1 MNSISSFSDLLP
13 LSPLLIVIATSI
25 VLMLLIAIRRSY
37 VGTSATAITGLLL
50 ATIVAAAMLPY
61 TNQQVTP
68 LLIVDQYSLFF
79 TLVICALAVF
89 IAILSFPYLFRLNDA
104 KEEYYLLLTV
114 ATVGAIIM
122 VSSNHFIST
131 ILGLETLSMALY
143 GMVAYPLHCKE
154 SAKYPLEAA
163 VKYLVLSAVA
173 TSFILFGMALL
184 YAKTGSLA
192 FSNVATAQELEAGAT
207 YIGAMQSLSDNYT
220 IIALLLIIAGI
231 AFKLSLA
238 PFHMWTPDVYEGSP
252 LPATAYLATVGK
264 AAMFVVLLRFLEI
277 SDALAFDSVLT
288 AFALVASLSIL
299 VGNLLALLQDNL
311 KRILA
316 YSSIAHMG
324 YLLIAVI
331 ASQYVAGTIS
341 VEAVTFYLVA
351 YVIMTL
357 GAFGVASVISSSEKE
372 FDEVSDY
379 RGLFWREPW
388 LAGIF
393 TAMLLSLAGIP
404 LTVGFIG
411 KFYLVLAGVES
422 GLWVLLGV
430 LVVGSGISL
439 YYYLRI
445 VYRMLLPQREAFAY
459 REAGI
464 ESLSSYGVL
473 ALLLLLL
480 VVLGI
485 YPTPLMT
492 LIQSVAAVI

>member
-1 MNSISSFSDLLP
+1 M
-13 LSPLLIVIATSI
+13 LIVIATAI
-25 VLMLLIAIRRSY
+25 VLMLLIGIRRSY

-79 TLVICALAVF
+79 TPIICALAMF
-89 IAILSFPYLFRLNDA
+89 IAILSFPYLFRLNDD

-184 YAKTGSLA
+184 YAKTGTLA
-192 FSNVATAQELEAGAT
+192 FSNVTTAHELEAGAT
-207 YIGAMQSLSDNYT
+207 YIGVTNIGPMQGLSDNYT

-277 SDALAFDSVLT
+277 SDALAFDSVVT
-288 AFALVASLSIL
+288 AFTLVASLSIL

-331 ASQYVAGTIS
+331 ASQYLAGTIS
-341 VEAVTFYLVA
+341 VEAVTFYLIA

-422 GLWVLLGV
+422 GLWVLLGG
-430 LVVGSGISL
+430 LVFGSGIGL

-445 VYRMLLPQREAFAY
+445 VYRMLLPQRDAFAY

>member
-1 MNSISSFSDLLP
+1 M
-13 LSPLLIVIATSI
+13 LIVIATAI
-25 VLMLLIAIRRSY
+25 VLMLLIGIRRSY

-79 TLVICALAVF
+79 TLIICALAMF

-192 FSNVATAQELEAGAT
+192 FSNVAVAQEMEAGAT
-207 YIGAMQSLSDNYT
+207 YIGAMQGLSDNYT
-220 IIALLLIIAGI
+220 IIALLLIIAGM

-277 SDALAFDSVLT
+277 SDALAFDSVIT

-331 ASQYVAGTIS
+331 ASQNVVGTIS
-341 VEAVTFYLVA
+341 VEAVTFYLIA

-430 LVVGSGISL
+430 LVVGSGIGL

>member
-1 MNSISSFSDLLP
+1 
-13 LSPLLIVIATSI
+13 
-25 VLMLLIAIRRSY
+25 

>member
-1 MNSISSFSDLLP
+1 M
-13 LSPLLIVIATSI
+13 
-25 VLMLLIAIRRSY
+25 
-37 VGTSATAITGLLL
+37 GTSATAITGLLL